1 MSEPILTV
9 PAAEVQRN
17 FGLYQDKA
25 LRQPIS
31 VTRNGRARVVMI
43 SVEEYQRLK
52 RRDRLAM
59 KVEDLPD
66 EWLKAIEKAEPPIDA
81 AQFDGEV

>member
-1 MSEPILTV
+1 MSAPILSV
-9 PAAEVQRN
+9 PAAEVQRH

-25 LRQPIS
+25 LSQPVS

-43 SVEEYQRLK
+43 SAEEYQRLK
-52 RRDRLAM
+52 RRDRQAM

-66 EWLKAIEKAEPPIDA
+66 ELIEAVEKAQPPA
-81 AQFDGEV
+81 ESVQFNAEV